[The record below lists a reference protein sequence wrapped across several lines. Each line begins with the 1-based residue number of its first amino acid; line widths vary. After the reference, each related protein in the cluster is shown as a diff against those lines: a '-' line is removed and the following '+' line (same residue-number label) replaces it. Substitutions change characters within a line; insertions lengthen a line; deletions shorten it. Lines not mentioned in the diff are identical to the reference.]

1 MYARNEK
8 LISCDIKDE
17 MRESYLNY
25 AMSVIVSRALPDA
38 RDGLKPS
45 QRRILVAMNDLGLTP
60 RSRYRKC
67 AKIAGDTSGNYHP
80 HGEAIVYPTLVRMAQ
95 DFNLRYPLVDG
106 QGNFGSIDGDPP
118 AAMRY
123 TEARLTPLAM
133 EMLQDLKKDTVDF
146 VPNYDETLREP
157 VVLPGKFPNLL
168 CNGGSGIAVGMAT
181 NIPPHN
187 LGEVAEAIKLC
198 IDNPDAG
205 VDELLKV
212 IPGPDFPT
220 GGIITGIE
228 EIRSA
233 YTTGRGKIRLRGR
246 LGVEPL
252 KGGRESIIITEIPYN
267 VNKSK
272 LLEDI
277 AGLVNSKKITGISD
291 LRDESDREGM
301 RIVAELKRGE
311 VARVI
316 INQLYKKTQLQVTF
330 GIIILALDEGRPRV
344 MDLKSAI
351 RCFIEHRKEV
361 IVRRTRF
368 DLDVAEKRAHIL
380 EGFKIALKHIDEI
393 IKIIKASPDRD
404 AAKVKLI
411 KRFKFSEVQADAIL
425 DLRLYRLTGLE
436 SKKIEDEYKELIK
449 LIAYL
454 ESILASE
461 KKVLGLI
468 KTDLDELKEKYG
480 DNRRTEIVPAEGEL
494 EIEDL
499 IADETAL
506 ITISHRGYIKRV
518 PVTTYRS
525 QRRGGKGIAGME
537 TRDEDFV
544 EHLFTAST
552 HEYILFFTESGRVH
566 WLKVYQIPQ
575 ASRIS
580 RGRAIANLLEI
591 SNEEKIAAL
600 IRVRDFNPGR
610 CIMLAS
616 EKGIIKKTPLEQ
628 FGNPRAAGIIAA
640 TVDTGDRIIGAV
652 LTEGKD
658 ELLLVTRNG
667 KSIRFK
673 EKDARPMG
681 RSARGVKGIR
691 LGTSDAVVT
700 MEKVEL
706 DHTLLVI
713 SENGYGKRTAFDQ
726 YNVQHRGGGGVI
738 TLRVGKKIGSLVGAA
753 SIRDGDELMLISAA
767 GKMIRMAVDEIRV
780 IGRATRGVRLIDL
793 GEGDTLVGMA
803 RVVEDDRE
811 DAPEAAEEGVE
822 ELEDVGEGEA
832 EGGEEVE
839 NGGAE
844 EAEEMEDVGEEEE

>member
-8 LISCDIKDE
+8 LINCDIKDE

-45 QRRILVAMNDLGLTP
+45 QRRILVAMNDLGLGP

-95 DFNLRYPLVDG
+95 DFNLRYPMVDG
-106 QGNFGSIDGDPP
+106 QGNFGSVDGDPP

-146 VPNYDETLREP
+146 IPNYDETLTEP

-168 CNGGSGIAVGMAT
+168 CNGASGIAVGMAT

-187 LGEVAEAIKLC
+187 LNEVAAAIKIC
-198 IDNPDAG
+198 IDNPE
-205 VDELLKV
+205 VTLDELIKI

-228 EIRSA
+228 EIRRA
-233 YTTGRGKIRLRGR
+233 YATGRGRIKLRGR

-252 KGGRESIIITEIPYN
+252 KGSRESIIITEIPYI
-267 VNKSK
+267 VNKTK

-277 AGLVNSKKITGISD
+277 AALVNHKKITGISD

-301 RIVAELKRGE
+301 RIVIELKRGE

-330 GIIILALDEGRPRV
+330 GINLLSLDHKRPRV
-344 MDLKSAI
+344 MDLKSTI
-351 RCFIEHRKEV
+351 WCFIDHRKEV
-361 IVRRTRF
+361 IIRRTRF
-368 DLDVAEKRAHIL
+368 ELAVAERRAHIL
-380 EGFKIALKHIDEI
+380 EGFKIALKNIDEV
-393 IKIIKASPDRD
+393 IKIIKGSKHRD
-404 AAKVKLI
+404 EAKVKLME
-411 KRFKFSEVQADAIL
+411 RFKLSEIQTNAIL

-436 SKKIEDEYKELIK
+436 SDKIDAEYKELIK
-449 LIAYL
+449 LISYL
-454 ESILASE
+454 QSILDSD
-461 KKVLGLI
+461 KKVMEMI
-468 KTDLDELKEKYG
+468 KADLDELSEKYG
-480 DNRRTEIVPAEGEL
+480 DERRTEIVLSEGEL

-525 QRRGGKGIAGME
+525 QRRGGKGVAGMN

-552 HEYILFFTESGRVH
+552 HDYILFFTESGRVH
-566 WLKVYQIPQ
+566 WLKVYQIPP
-575 ASRIS
+575 ASRIAK
-580 RGRAIANLLEI
+580 GRAITNLLQI
-591 SNEEKIAAL
+591 SGDENIADMV
-600 IRVRDFNPGR
+600 RVRDFSPDQF
-610 CIMLAS
+610 IMLATS
-616 EKGIIKKTPLEQ
+616 KGIIKKSSLLDYSR
-628 FGNPRAAGIIAA
+628 PRSGGIIAA
-640 TVDTGDRIIGAV
+640 TVDSGDRIIEAI
-652 LTEGKD
+652 LTNGSD
-658 ELLLVTRNG
+658 ELLLVTSGG

-673 EKDARPMG
+673 ETDVRPMG
-681 RSARGVKGIR
+681 RTARGVKGIR
-691 LGTSDAVVT
+691 LGKDDRVVV
-700 MEKVEL
+700 MEKVEEEY
-706 DHTLLVI
+706 TLLVV
-713 SENGYGKRTAFDQ
+713 SENGYGKRTDFDQ
-726 YNVQHRGGGGVI
+726 YNAQKRGGGGVI
-738 TLRVGKKIGSLVGAA
+738 TMRTGARNGALVGAA
-753 SIRDGDELMLISAA
+753 SVRAGDELMLISTD
-767 GKMIRMAVDEIRV
+767 GQMIRMPVDQIRV
-780 IGRATRGVRLIDL
+780 IGRATKGVRLINLHQD
-793 GEGDTLVGMA
+793 DKLVSLA
-803 RVVEDDRE
+803 KV
-811 DAPEAAEEGVE
+811 AEEEPEVE
-822 ELEDVGEGEA
+822 ESADK
-832 EGGEEVE
+832 
-839 NGGAE
+839 
-844 EAEEMEDVGEEEE
+844 EEEKT

>member
-8 LISCDIKDE
+8 LINCDIKDE

-45 QRRILVAMNDLGLTP
+45 QRRILVAMNDLGLSP

-95 DFNLRYPLVDG
+95 DFNLRYPMVDG
-106 QGNFGSIDGDPP
+106 QGNFGSVDGDPP

-146 VPNYDETLREP
+146 IPNYDETLTEP
-157 VVLPGKFPNLL
+157 TVLPGKFPMLL
-168 CNGGSGIAVGMAT
+168 CNGAAGIAVGMAT

-187 LGEVAEAIKLC
+187 LNEVVAAIKTC
-198 IDNPDAG
+198 IDSPDVT
-205 VDELLKV
+205 VDELIKI

-228 EIRSA
+228 EIRRA
-233 YTTGRGKIRLRGR
+233 YATGRGRIKLRGR

-252 KGGRESIIITEIPYN
+252 KGGRESIIITEIPYI
-267 VNKSK
+267 VNKTK

-277 AGLVNSKKITGISD
+277 AALVNHKKITGISD

-301 RIVAELKRGE
+301 RIVIELKRGE

-330 GIIILALDEGRPRV
+330 GIILLSLDHKRPRV
-344 MDLKSAI
+344 MDLKSTI
-351 RCFIEHRKEV
+351 WCFIDHRKEV

-368 DLDVAEKRAHIL
+368 ELAVAERRAHIL
-380 EGFKIALKHIDEI
+380 EGFKIALKNIDEV
-393 IKIIKASPDRD
+393 IKIIKSSAHREE
-404 AAKVKLI
+404 AKLKLM
-411 KRFKFSEVQADAIL
+411 KRFKLSEIQTNAIL

-436 SKKIEDEYKELIK
+436 SEKIDAEYKELIK
-449 LIAYL
+449 LISYL
-454 ESILASE
+454 QSILDSD
-461 KKVLGLI
+461 KKVMEMI
-468 KTDLDELKEKYG
+468 KEDLDELSEKYG
-480 DNRRTEIVPAEGEL
+480 DERRTEIVPSEGEL

-525 QRRGGKGIAGME
+525 QRRGGKGVAGMN

-552 HEYILFFTESGRVH
+552 HDYILFFTESGRVH
-566 WLKVYQIPQ
+566 WLKVYRIPP
-575 ASRIS
+575 ASRIAK
-580 RGRAIANLLEI
+580 GRAITNLLQI
-591 SNEEKIAAL
+591 SGEENIADMV
-600 IRVRDFNPGR
+600 RVREFSPDQF
-610 CIMLAS
+610 IMLATS
-616 EKGIIKKTPLEQ
+616 KGIIKKTSLLDYSR
-628 FGNPRAAGIIAA
+628 PRSGGIIAA
-640 TVDTGDRIIGAV
+640 TVDSGDRIIDAI
-652 LTEGKD
+652 LTDGSD
-658 ELLLVTRNG
+658 ELLLVTSGG

-673 EKDARPMG
+673 ETDVRPMG
-681 RSARGVKGIR
+681 RTARGVKGIR
-691 LGTSDAVVT
+691 LGKDDRVVV
-700 MEKVEL
+700 MEKVEE
-706 DHTLLVI
+706 DYTLLVV
-713 SENGYGKRTAFDQ
+713 SENGYGKRTDFNQ
-726 YNVQHRGGGGVI
+726 YNAQKRGGGGVI
-738 TLRVGKKIGSLVGAA
+738 TMRTGARNGAVVGAA
-753 SIRDGDELMLISAA
+753 SVRAGDELMLISTE
-767 GKMIRMAVDEIRV
+767 GQMIRMPVNQIRV
-780 IGRATRGVRLIDL
+780 IGRATKGVRLINLDQS
-793 GEGDTLVGMA
+793 DKLVSLA
-803 RVVEDDRE
+803 KV
-811 DAPEAAEEGVE
+811 AEEE
-822 ELEDVGEGEA
+822 P
-832 EGGEEVE
+832 EVE
-839 NGGAE
+839 NGGE
-844 EAEEMEDVGEEEE
+844 EGEAKS